1 MQTFLPYTD
10 FIKGAKCL
18 DYKRLGKQ
26 RIEAKTIYDIL
37 TGNAKSNAWK
47 NHPATK
53 MWEDYENSTELATG
67 KIKKH
72 LRNNSIWLL
81 VMKCI
86 KEGIKNYANKN

>member
-1 MQTFLPYTD
+1 M
-10 FIKGAKCL
+10 IKVIVEIWPRGDESKKFTVADMSIVNNL
-18 DYKRLGKQ
+18 TSGNYDYVM
-26 RIEAKTIYDIL
+26 
-37 TGNAKSNAWK
+37 N
-47 NHPATK
+47 
-53 MWEDYENSTELATG
+53 ENSTELATG